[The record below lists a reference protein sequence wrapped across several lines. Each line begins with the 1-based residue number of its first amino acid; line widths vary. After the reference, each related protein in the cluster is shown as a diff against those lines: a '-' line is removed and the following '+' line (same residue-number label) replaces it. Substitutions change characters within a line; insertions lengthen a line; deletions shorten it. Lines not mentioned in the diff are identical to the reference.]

1 MQTLLIGLDGLNWPL
16 LEPLLA
22 AGWLPTLARLRR
34 EGIAAPLL
42 SVLPTQS
49 AAAWASFMTGQH
61 PVVHGVFDFLARH
74 PDGAYRHAKPAPEST
89 LWAWLNRAGCRVGA
103 INFPVTYP
111 PDPVQPFQVS
121 GMLSLE
127 QPPFTHPPALAA
139 EIQQAVPDYRLDLE
153 WQLYAGRP
161 AALLADLTQMTQAR
175 MRLVEMLAARHAL
188 DVLAVAY
195 ISPDRLLHALW
206 WMLDPTHPA
215 ADARLAAQLQPAW
228 ETYWR
233 TLDQA
238 VARTLALA
246 GAEATVFILSDH
258 GFQAAVWQFRV
269 NEWLAQHGWYRSQAV
284 GGRLTSLLRRLD
296 TPQIQHWR
304 RRLVKDVS
312 RHVGLLAP
320 GAETDWSR
328 TLAFCPWNTQ
338 QGIRLNLAGR
348 DPQGQVTPGAAADRL
363 LTEIEQALREAHFDG
378 QPLVGGTVRTA
389 ELLAGRVG
397 AESPAA
403 QSLAR
408 PDLLP
413 DLLFWLNPP
422 FAGNLQTPG
431 LFTRTGW
438 ASGDHALSGMLL
450 AWGRGI
456 AQAAPE
462 NSNPTP
468 RLIDVAPTVLH
479 SLGLAVPETMQGRV
493 LTELLLTA
501 SAVRFQPAA
510 RLSAHAEG
518 SPKSAASVGSS
529 DQAALNDAETLDLQE
544 RLRGLGY
551 L

>member
-1 MQTLLIGLDGLNWPL
+1 M
-16 LEPLLA
+16 
-22 AGWLPTLARLRR
+22 
-34 EGIAAPLL
+34 
-42 SVLPTQS
+42 
-49 AAAWASFMTGQH
+49 
-61 PVVHGVFDFLARH
+61 VHGVFDFLARQ

-89 LWAWLNRAGCRVGA
+89 LWAWLNRAGCRVGVV
-103 INFPVTYP
+103 NFPVTYP

-127 QPPFTHPPALAA
+127 QPPFTHPSALAS
-139 EIQQAVPDYRLDLE
+139 EIRQAVPDYRLDLE

-161 AALLADLTQMTQAR
+161 ADLLADLTQMTQAR
-175 MRLVEMLAARHAL
+175 IRLVEMLAARHAL

-215 ADARLAAQLQPAW
+215 ADARLAAALQPAW

-233 TLDQA
+233 TLDAA
-238 VARTLALA
+238 VARTIALA
-246 GAEATVFILSDH
+246 GAETTVFILSDH

-269 NEWLAQHGWYRSQAV
+269 NEWLAQHGWYRSQA
-284 GGRLTSLLRRLD
+284 GRGRLTSLLRRLD
-296 TPQIQHWR
+296 TPRIQHWR

-320 GAETDWSR
+320 GAATDWSR

-348 DPQGQVTPGAAADRL
+348 DPRGQVTPGATADRL

-378 QPLVGGTVRTA
+378 QPLVGGTLRIA
-389 ELLAGRVG
+389 ELMAGGFG
-397 AESPAA
+397 AKSPGAP
-403 QSLAR
+403 SLAR
-408 PDLLP
+408 PDMLP

-438 ASGDHALSGMLL
+438 ASGDHALSGLFL

-456 AQAAPE
+456 AAPAPE
-462 NSNPTP
+462 NSHPTP

-493 LTELLLTA
+493 LTELLQTA

-510 RLSAHAEG
+510 AGVRL
-518 SPKSAASVGSS
+518 P
-529 DQAALNDAETLDLQE
+529 DQAALNDAETADLQD

>member
-1 MQTLLIGLDGLNWPL
+1 MRLLLLGLDGLNWPL

-22 AGWLPTLARLRR
+22 AGLLPTLARLRR
-34 EGIAAPLL
+34 EGVAAPLL

-49 AAAWASFMTGQH
+49 AAAWASFMTGQQ
-61 PVVHGVFDFLARH
+61 PVVHGVFDFLARQ
-74 PDGAYRHAKPAPEST
+74 PDGAYRHAKPAPGST
-89 LWAWLNRAGCRVGA
+89 LWAWLNRAGYRVGA

-127 QPPFTHPPALAA
+127 QPPFTQPPTLAA
-139 EIQQAVPDYRLDLE
+139 DIRRAVPDYRLDLE
-153 WQLYAGRP
+153 WQLYADRP

-175 MRLVEMLAARHAL
+175 VRLVETLAARYTL

-215 ADARLAAQLQPAW
+215 ADARLAAVLQPAW

-233 TLDQA
+233 TLDEA
-238 VARTLALA
+238 VARTLAA
-246 GAEATVFILSDH
+246 ADGANAAVFIVSDH

-269 NEWLAQHGWYRSQAV
+269 NEWLAQQGWYRSQA
-284 GGRLTSLLRRLD
+284 GRGRLTSLLRRLD
-296 TPQIQHWR
+296 TPSVQHWR
-304 RRLVKDVS
+304 RRLIKDVS
-312 RHVGLLAP
+312 RHVGFLAP
-320 GAETDWSR
+320 GAATDWPR

-338 QGIRLNLAGR
+338 QGIRLNLIGR
-348 DPQGQVTPGAAADRL
+348 DPHGQVAPGAAAERL
-363 LTEIEQALREAHFDG
+363 LAEIEQALRAARFGG
-378 QPLVGGTVRTA
+378 QPLVGGVVRTA
-389 ELLAGRVG
+389 ELLTGPAG
-397 AESPAA
+397 AIS
-403 QSLAR
+403 SLAQ
-408 PDLLP
+408 PDQLP

-438 ASGDHALSGMLL
+438 ASGDHALDGLLL

-456 AQAAPE
+456 AAPTT
-462 NSNPTP
+462 SLSPTP
-468 RLIDVAPTVLH
+468 RLIDMAPTVLH

-493 LTELLLTA
+493 LTELLQSTA
-501 SAVRFQPAA
+501 AVRYQPAA
-510 RLSAHAEG
+510 PDLDPST
-518 SPKSAASVGSS
+518 
-529 DQAALNDAETLDLQE
+529 QAALDDSETADLQE

>member
-1 MQTLLIGLDGLNWPL
+1 M
-16 LEPLLA
+16 
-22 AGWLPTLARLRR
+22 
-34 EGIAAPLL
+34 
-42 SVLPTQS
+42 
-49 AAAWASFMTGQH
+49 
-61 PVVHGVFDFLARH
+61 
-74 PDGAYRHAKPAPEST
+74 
-89 LWAWLNRAGCRVGA
+89 
-103 INFPVTYP
+103 
-111 PDPVQPFQVS
+111 
-121 GMLSLE
+121 
-127 QPPFTHPPALAA
+127 
-139 EIQQAVPDYRLDLE
+139 PDYRLDLE

-175 MRLVEMLAARHAL
+175 IRLVETLAARHAL

-215 ADARLAAQLQPAW
+215 ADVRLAAQLQPAW

-233 TLDQA
+233 TLDEA

-246 GAEATVFILSDH
+246 DVEATVFILSDH
-258 GFQAAVWQFRV
+258 GFQAAIWQFRV
-269 NEWLAQHGWYRSQAV
+269 NEWLAQHGWYRSQA
-284 GGRLTSLLRRLD
+284 GRGRLTSLLRRLD

-320 GAETDWSR
+320 GADTDWSR

-348 DPQGQVTPGAAADRL
+348 DPHGQVTPGAAADRL
-363 LTEIEQALREAHFDG
+363 LTEIEQALREARFEG
-378 QPLVGGTVRTA
+378 QPLVGGAVRSA
-389 ELLAGRVG
+389 ELMSG
-397 AESPAA
+397 AP
-403 QSLAR
+403 SLAQ

-413 DLLFWLNPP
+413 DVLFWLNPP

-438 ASGDHALSGMLL
+438 ASGDHALSGMFL

-456 AQAAPE
+456 ARPAPE

-493 LTELLLTA
+493 LTELLQTA

-510 RLSAHAEG
+510 AGVRL
-518 SPKSAASVGSS
+518 P
-529 DQAALNDAETLDLQE
+529 DQAALHDAETADLPD
-544 RLRGLGY
+544 RLRLS
-551 L
+551 LIHI

>member
-1 MQTLLIGLDGLNWPL
+1 MHTLIIGLDGLNWPL

-22 AGWLPTLARLRR
+22 AGLLPTLARLRR
-34 EGIAAPLL
+34 EGVAAPLL

-49 AAAWASFMTGQH
+49 ASAWASFMTGQQ
-61 PVVHGVFDFLARH
+61 PAVHGVFDFLARQ
-74 PDGAYRHAKPAPEST
+74 PDGRYRHAKPAPGST
-89 LWAWLNRAGCRVGA
+89 LWAWLNRGGLAVGA

-139 EIQQAVPDYRLDLE
+139 EIRQAVPDYRLDLE

-161 AALLADLTQMTQAR
+161 DALLAELTQMTQAR
-175 MRLVEMLAARHAL
+175 VRLVERLTARHAL

-215 ADARLAAQLQPAW
+215 ADAGLAAQLQPAW
-228 ETYWR
+228 EAYWR

-238 VARTLALA
+238 VARTIALA
-246 GAEATVFILSDH
+246 GADTTVFILSDH

-269 NEWLAQHGWYRSQAV
+269 NEWLAQHGWYRSQA
-284 GGRLTSLLRRLD
+284 GRGRLTGLLRRLD
-296 TPQIQHWR
+296 TPLVQHWR
-304 RRLVKDVS
+304 RRLIKDVS
-312 RHVGLLAP
+312 RFAGFMTP
-320 GAETDWSR
+320 GGATDWAH

-348 DPQGQVTPGAAADRL
+348 DPAGVVTPGSAAERL
-363 LTEIEQALREAHFDG
+363 LTEIEQALAAARFDG
-378 QPLVGGTVRTA
+378 QPLVGGVVRLA
-389 ELLAGRVG
+389 EQMAG
-397 AESPAA
+397 
-403 QSLAR
+403 QTSLAQ

-438 ASGDHALSGMLL
+438 ASGDHALTGMLL
-450 AWGRGI
+450 AWGAGI
-456 AQAAPE
+456 AAQAGAARPL
-462 NSNPTP
+462 SPTP
-468 RLIDVAPTVLH
+468 RLIDIAPTVLH
-479 SLGLAVPETMQGRV
+479 SLGLAVPETMQGRA
-493 LTELLLTA
+493 LTELLQSTA
-501 SAVRFQPAA
+501 PVRRQAPAPAA
-510 RLSAHAEG
+510 ESAG
-518 SPKSAASVGSS
+518 
-529 DQAALNDAETLDLQE
+529 QAALNDAETADLQE

>member
-34 EGIAAPLL
+34 EGIATPLL

-61 PVVHGVFDFLARH
+61 PVVHGVFDFLARQ

-139 EIQQAVPDYRLDLE
+139 EIRQAVPDYRLDLE

-175 MRLVEMLAARHAL
+175 IRLVETLAARHAL

-215 ADARLAAQLQPAW
+215 ADPRLAAQLQPAW

-233 TLDQA
+233 TLDEA

-258 GFQAAVWQFRV
+258 GFQAAIWQFRV
-269 NEWLAQHGWYRSQAV
+269 NEWLAQHGWYRSQA
-284 GGRLTSLLRRLD
+284 GRGRLTSLLRRLD

-320 GAETDWSR
+320 GADTDWSR

-348 DPQGQVTPGAAADRL
+348 DPHGQVAPGAAADRL

-378 QPLVGGTVRTA
+378 QPLIGGAVRTA
-389 ELLAGRVG
+389 ELLAGGFG
-397 AESPAA
+397 AQSPAA
-403 QSLAR
+403 RSLAP
-408 PDLLP
+408 PDMLP

-456 AQAAPE
+456 ARPAAE

-493 LTELLLTA
+493 LSELLQTA
-501 SAVRFQPAA
+501 SAVRFQSGPADGG
-510 RLSAHAEG
+510 L
-518 SPKSAASVGSS
+518 S